1 MHYAVIFVNQMPHNY
16 LSMTPD
22 LMANSAQKKL
32 SQRYFEWI
40 LLILSSVLLGI
51 WAAKDTIALRNIL
64 LVVGALLSIYYI
76 AKELKEGNLKGRMN
90 LWKILP
96 VLLVGL
102 AFVWVIAH
110 FFLFSVDPAQQWREL
125 RSTWLRAFL
134 ACIVGLGT
142 GLALSRY
149 PNRLTILWLGILGAF
164 LVLFYQYLPRAL
176 DQQKLLVPDYDHYL
190 FHLKI
195 NTVLMGTILLAGVD
209 GALFD
214 HLRSIHYHLRSMR
227 IWIAI
232 YWGIGTAMALWS
244 FVYIVD
250 ARNGIGLSSILY
262 FFWFVCAVILLI
274 QSQLSQPNLKNWLVF
289 LLALA
294 SLLVI
299 VFFAI
304 QQAKLNRGWSTLIE
318 DAKISVQIDRYE
330 HWQNTTQMG
339 YPLNDAGQLV
349 SSSNYERIAWATAGS
364 RAILQHPQGVGV
376 LSYPFAKHPNAPKK
390 MLEDP
395 SRPGVATHSG
405 WVELGLA
412 FGLPILGLLLTAL
425 AITFVNAVKSSY
437 PAKMTVLG
445 LVILLFF
452 LYTTGEVAINHGLE
466 ILFYLLGLLPALLWI
481 NSCESFELQGE

>member
-1 MHYAVIFVNQMPHNY
+1 MIRTKLPRHY
-16 LSMTPD
+16 T
-22 LMANSAQKKL
+22 
-32 SQRYFEWI
+32 EWT

-64 LVVGALLSIYYI
+64 LIVGSLLSIIYI
-76 AKELKEGNLKGRMN
+76 YQEIKQENLIGRLS

-110 FFLFSVDPAQQWREL
+110 FFLFSMDPAQQWSEL
-125 RSTWLRAFL
+125 KSTWMRAFL
-134 ACIVGLGT
+134 ATILGLGT
-142 GLALSRY
+142 GLTLSRY
-149 PNRLTILWLGILGAF
+149 PNRLTILWLGIFGAF
-164 LVLFYQYLPRAL
+164 IVLFYQYVPRAL
-176 DQQKLLVPDYDHYL
+176 EQQKLLVPDYDHYL

-214 HLRSIHYHLRSMR
+214 HLRSIRYQLRS
-227 IWIAI
+227 INVWIVI
-232 YWGIGTAMALWS
+232 CWGLATVMALWS
-244 FVYIVD
+244 FVYVVD

-262 FFWFVCAVILLI
+262 FFWFACAVILLI
-274 QSQLSQPNLKNWLVF
+274 QSQLSQPSLKNWLVF

-294 SLLVI
+294 SLLV
-299 VFFAI
+299 VLFFAI

-318 DAKISVQIDRYE
+318 DAKIAVQIDRYE
-330 HWQNTTQMG
+330 HWQNPAQMG
-339 YPLNDAGQLV
+339 YPLNSAGQAV
-349 SSSNYERIAWATAGS
+349 AINNYERIAWATAGA

-376 LSYPFAKHPNAPKK
+376 LAYPFAKHPNAPKR
-390 MLEDP
+390 MLEDR
-395 SRPGVATHSG
+395 SKPGLATHSG

-412 FGLPILGLLLTAL
+412 FGLPMLGLLLLSL
-425 AITFVNAVKSSY
+425 AITFVNALRGAY

-445 LVILLFF
+445 LAILILF
-452 LYTTGEVAINHGLE
+452 LYTTGEVAIAHGLE

-481 NSCESFELQGE
+481 NSSNRQL

>member
-1 MHYAVIFVNQMPHNY
+1 
-16 LSMTPD
+16 MTSD
-22 LMANSAQKKL
+22 LMANLAQKKI
-32 SQRYFEWI
+32 SRYYFEWI
-40 LLILSSVLLGI
+40 LLILSSILLGI

-76 AKELKEGNLKGRMN
+76 AKELKEGNLKGRLN

-96 VLLVGL
+96 VLLVGF

-110 FFLFSVDPAQQWREL
+110 FFLFSLDPAQQWDEL
-125 RSTWLRAFL
+125 KSTWLRAFL

-149 PNRLTILWLGILGAF
+149 PTRLTILWLGIFGSF
-164 LVLFYQYLPRAL
+164 IILFYQYVPRAL
-176 DQQKLLVPDYDHYL
+176 EQQKLLVPDYDHYL

-195 NTVLMGTILLAGVD
+195 NTVLMGTILLAGLD

-214 HLRSIHYHLRSMR
+214 HLRFIRYRLRSVNMWVV
-227 IWIAI
+227 IC
-232 YWGIGTAMALWS
+232 WGVATVMALWS
-244 FVYIVD
+244 FVYVVD

-262 FFWFVCAVILLI
+262 FFWFACAVILLI

-289 LLALA
+289 LVTLA
-294 SLLVI
+294 SLLV
-299 VFFAI
+299 VLFFAI
-304 QQAKLNRGWSTLIE
+304 QQAKLNRGWSTLID
-318 DAKISVQIDRYE
+318 DAKIAVQIDRYE
-330 HWQNTTQMG
+330 YWQNPGQMG
-339 YPLNDAGQLV
+339 YPLNSAGQKV
-349 SSSNYERIAWATAGS
+349 TANNYERIAWATAGS

-390 MLEDP
+390 MLED
-395 SRPGVATHSG
+395 SSKPGIATHSG

-425 AITFVNAVKSSY
+425 AITFVNAVKSSC

-445 LVILLFF
+445 MVILLFF
-452 LYTTGEVAINHGLE
+452 LYTTGEVAIDHGLE
-466 ILFYLLGLLPALLWI
+466 ILFYLLGLLPALLWV
-481 NSCESFELQGE
+481 NSFKSFELQGG